1 MAARLTVIMVHS
13 PPANAAAQGIAESVV
28 GEIIGRPGID
38 LTLVGP
44 LDQIA
49 PQSTDLLTLQGITGD
64 VAVMDWR
71 TSDDLV
77 QKLNETGFPG
87 VRAPHADDQEPPS
100 PPIGQRRI
108 YAFDLNQTTDAKQLC
123 VALNNLLAERQ
134 VRTFTLGG
142 VGSQVKSTAKP
153 TASLPLA
160 KPQPQKAP
168 SQLPESQ
175 PESRPEPQ
183 PESSANQ
190 RANESTSINLDDLV
204 DQLDQLDP

>member
-142 VGSQVKSTAKP
+142 ISSQAKPAAKP
-153 TASLPLA
+153 TASLPTV
-160 KPQPQKAP
+160 KTQPQKEP
-168 SQLPESQ
+168 S
-175 PESRPEPQ
+175 Q
-183 PESSANQ
+183 PESSARQGTKQ
-190 RANESTSINLDDLV
+190 RANESSPINLDDLV